1 VRRGRAYGR
10 ALRVY
15 AYGEGACLLPCV
27 WACGS
32 LLRVC
37 SSLLRV
43 CSSFPLLSRD
53 NFI

>member
-37 SSLLRV
+37 SS
-43 CSSFPLLSRD
+43 FPLLSRD